1 MKEMP
6 RNQKASNCAP
16 SVLRATAIAVCLL
29 AGHAQAF
36 QIETDNP
43 DLEMSWNNTVKYS
56 AAYRLDN
63 QLPVLLTNRNQDDG
77 DRNFNK
83 GLIQSR
89 LDLFSE
95 FDAKYQNFGL
105 RVSAAAWRDSAYLGL
120 NDHPT
125 VGNTSNR
132 PSSEPRNSFSKGVKD
147 DLGQDAELLDAFVYG
162 QFDLGGKPL
171 TARLGRHSMVWGES
185 LFFAANSIAAGMN
198 PTDVIKARSVPG
210 STTKEIIR
218 PVGKLSLDAQLT
230 DTLSVAAYVPYE
242 WERSKVP
249 WAGSYFSAGEN
260 LAPAGELSYR
270 GPSTFTINELQKPK
284 SSGQGGLS
292 LRWRSEDL
300 DTDFGF
306 HAIRYHSNGPVN
318 FAYITAGNRLQWFA
332 HEGTQAYAVSAAKTI
347 GNVSWGAE
355 ASIRRNAPLPS
366 DPNTFATLGPI
377 GASNPAYAV
386 GKTGHLQVN
395 WIATLDPSWI
405 ANEASFVGEVAW
417 NRLLSVDYGAALL
430 ARRATRDA
438 TAIRLQYTPT
448 YRQVFDGLDISVP
461 MGIGYTMG
469 RSAALG
475 PAFGPDKGGDM
486 RIGLAGTYLN
496 KWLFSVDYTRFFG
509 TADLNTTPIN
519 GVGAPTFTYAQ
530 PFKDRN
536 FLSFSVRTTF

>member
-1 MKEMP
+1 MKKMP
-6 RNQKASNCAP
+6 TNQKALNRAP
-16 SVLRATAIAVCLL
+16 SVLRANAIAVCLL

-43 DLEMSWNNTVKYS
+43 DLEMSWTNTVKYS
-56 AAYRLDN
+56 AAYRLDD
-63 QLPVLLTNRNQDDG
+63 QQSVLLSNRNQDDG
-77 DRNFNK
+77 NLNFDK
-83 GLIQSR
+83 GLIQNR

-95 FDAKYQNFGL
+95 FDAKYKNFGL
-105 RVSAAAWRDSAYLGL
+105 RVSAAAWRDSVYLGR
-120 NDHPT
+120 NDHP
-125 VGNTSNR
+125 GPTSNR
-132 PSSEPRNSFSKGVKD
+132 PLSEPRNSFSKEVKD

-162 QFDLGGKPL
+162 QFDIDGKPL
-171 TARLGRHSMVWGES
+171 TARLGRHALVWGES

-210 STTKEIIR
+210 STTKEILR

-230 DTLSVAAYVPYE
+230 DTLSMAAYVPYE

-260 LAPAGELSYR
+260 LAPEGELSYR
-270 GPSTFTINELQKPK
+270 GATTFTINKMEEPK

-292 LRWRSEDL
+292 LRWRSDDL

-318 FAYITAGNRLQWFA
+318 FAYINSPSRQLQWYA
-332 HEGTQAYAVSAAKTI
+332 HEGVQAYAVSAAKTI

-366 DPNTFATLGPI
+366 DPNTFVTPGPI
-377 GASNPAYAV
+377 GSSNPAYAV
-386 GKTGHLQVN
+386 GKTGHLQLN
-395 WIATLDPSWI
+395 WIANLGPTWI
-405 ANEASFVGEVAW
+405 SNEASFVGEVAW
-417 NRLLSVDYGAALL
+417 NRLLSVDYGESLL

-448 YRQVFDGLDISVP
+448 YRQVLDGLDISVP

-475 PAFGPDKGGDM
+475 PAFGSDKGGDM
-486 RIGLAGTYLN
+486 RVGLAGTYLN
-496 KWLFSVDYTRFFG
+496 TWLFTLDYTRFYG
-509 TADLNTTPIN
+509 KADLNTTPIN

-536 FLSFSVRTTF
+536 FVSFSIRTTF

>member
-36 QIETDNP
+36 QIETENP

-56 AAYRLDN
+56 AAYRLKD

-77 DRNFNK
+77 NLNFNK

-105 RVSAAAWRDSAYLGL
+105 RVSAAAWRDNAYLGL
-120 NDHPT
+120 NDHP
-125 VGNTSNR
+125 GATSNR
-132 PSSEPRNSFSKGVKD
+132 PLSEPRNSFSKTVKD

-162 QFDLGGKPL
+162 QFDLDGKPL
-171 TARLGRHSMVWGES
+171 TARLGRHSLVWGES

-198 PTDVIKARSVPG
+198 PTDAIKARSVPG

-230 DTLSVAAYVPYE
+230 DTLSVSAYLPYE
-242 WERSKVP
+242 TEKSKVP
-249 WAGSYFSAGEN
+249 WAGTYFSNGEN
-260 LAPAGELSYR
+260 LGPAGELSYR
-270 GPSTFTINELQKPK
+270 GNATFTINEEQQPK

-292 LRWRSEDL
+292 LRWRSDDL

-306 HAIRYHSNGPVN
+306 HAIRYNQGAG

-332 HEGTQAYAVSAAKTI
+332 HEGVKAYAVSAAKTI

-355 ASIRRNAPLPS
+355 ASIRRNVPVPG
-366 DPNTFATLGPI
+366 DPTTFATLGPI
-377 GASNPAYAV
+377 GPSNPAFAV
-386 GKTGHLQVN
+386 GNTGHMQVN
-395 WIATLDPSWI
+395 WIANLGPTWI
-405 ANEASFVGEVAW
+405 SDESSFAGEVAW
-417 NRLLSVDYGAALL
+417 NRLLSVDYGDSL
-430 ARRATRDA
+430 RAKRSTRDA
-438 TAIRLQYTPT
+438 TAIRLQFTPT
-448 YRQVFDGLDISVP
+448 YRQVLDGLDISVP

-475 PAFGPDKGGDM
+475 PAFGPHKGGDM

-496 KWLFSVDYTRFFG
+496 KWLFTLDYTRFYG
-509 TADLNTTPIN
+509 TADLNVTPVN

-530 PFKDRN
+530 PLKDRD
-536 FLSFSVRTTF
+536 FISFSVRTTF